1 MKALQVIRII
11 VILWLALL
19 LTGCWNR
26 RELKELSFVAVMGV
40 DKSSKANEYKASFQ
54 IINPGSVA
62 LGATG
67 GAGGQPA
74 SPVTVYS
81 GTGKTIFEA
90 IRKTSQKVPRQ
101 LFFSHMQV
109 LIIGEPFAKEG
120 IQDVFDFFE
129 RSHEIRLTT
138 MVLVARGSEA
148 EPLVRIL
155 TPLEKISANSIA
167 GKIKMTSKL
176 WSENIK
182 VEMDDV
188 IRPLVS
194 HGEPMIS
201 GVKAIGDSDVGNKI
215 SNVQQSDLPAKVNIS
230 GIAIFKNGKLMRWL
244 DGDEGRGALWIRNK
258 MKSTVIDLDCK
269 DKKDSVGIE
278 IVRSRTN
285 VEVEVQNGKPVFH
298 IHIWEAGNL
307 SELKC
312 SLDLTKV
319 EEITNLEKQL
329 AEETKNEVLGAM
341 KTAQNE
347 ESDIFGFGEAVK
359 RANPKAWNKMKKE
372 WGKTFAESKVDVE
385 VDAFIRRS
393 GMRIKPYMSEQEGT
407 AKE

>member
-1 MKALQVIRII
+1 MKAKQVIRIV
-11 VILWLALL
+11 VILWLVLP

-26 RELKELSFVAVMGV
+26 RELKELAFVAAMGI
-40 DKSSKANEYKASFQ
+40 DKTPKVNEYKVSFQ

-67 GAGGQPA
+67 GAGGQPD
-74 SPVTVYS
+74 SPITVYS
-81 GTGKTIFEA
+81 GTGKSLFEA

-109 LIIGEPFAKEG
+109 LIIGEPLAKEG
-120 IQDVFDFFE
+120 IQDLFDFFE

-138 MVLVARGSEA
+138 MVLIARGSEA
-148 EPLVRIL
+148 EPLVKML
-155 TPLEKISANSIA
+155 TPLEKIPANAIA
-167 GKIKMTSKL
+167 GKIKMTSKI

-194 HGEPMIS
+194 QGEPMIS
-201 GVKAIGDSDVGNKI
+201 GVNVIGDQEVGKKTL
-215 SNVQQSDLPAKVNIS
+215 NVQQSDLSTKVNIS
-230 GIAIFKNGKLMRWL
+230 GIAIFKNGKLKGWL

-269 DKKDSVGIE
+269 DKKDAVGIE
-278 IVRSRTN
+278 IIRSHTN
-285 VEVEVQNGKPVFH
+285 VEVEIQNGKPVFH
-298 IHIWEAGNL
+298 IHIRETGNL
-307 SELKC
+307 SEIKC

-329 AEETKNEVLGAM
+329 AAETKKEVLEAV
-341 KTAQNE
+341 KAAQNE
-347 ESDIFGFGEAVK
+347 ESDIFGFGEAVN
-359 RANPKAWNKMKKE
+359 RANAKAWNKMKKE

-393 GMRIKPYMSEQEGT
+393 GMRIKPYISEQEGT
-407 AKE
+407 SKE